1 MREDGRVST
10 PPTLEDVAR
19 VAGVSRATVSR
30 VINQKRQVAPDLK
43 AVVEKAIVETGYVP
57 NRAAR
62 SLVTGRTGT
71 VAVVISG
78 VDPEIEGNQ
87 MTGQVFADPF
97 FGRIV
102 AAFVRALRPH
112 DLHPVLMLAET
123 DDARAQVMTYLR
135 QGNADGALLVA
146 AQADDPLPGMLV
158 EAGQRAVLF
167 ARPEPALPISF
178 VDVANRDGARLAAKH
193 LIERGC
199 DELAVISG
207 PSGLYA
213 AEERLAGFRDEV
225 SRHGRAYVPEVS
237 GEFTLEGGE
246 AAMERLLDTVP
257 GLDGV
262 FAANDY
268 MAQGAVHAIQA
279 RGLRVPEDVAVVGFD
294 DSSIAPL
301 CRPALTSVR
310 QPVEEMA
317 AEMARLLIGQIA
329 EGDRQVRSVVFDPT
343 LVVRD
348 SA

>member
-1 MREDGRVST
+1 MREDRRLST

-30 VINQKRQVAPDLK
+30 VINQQRRVAPDLK
-43 AVVEKAIVETGYVP
+43 AVVEKAIAQTGYVP

-78 VDPEIEGNQ
+78 VDPGIEGNQ

-123 DDARAQVMTYLR
+123 DDARAQVMSYLR

-146 AQADDPLPGMLV
+146 AQADDPLPGLLV
-158 EAGQRAVLF
+158 EAGLRAVLF

-178 VDVANRDGARLAAKH
+178 VDVANRDGARLAARH

-268 MAQGAVHAIQA
+268 MAQGAVHAIAA

-310 QPVEEMA
+310 QPIEEMA
-317 AEMARLLIGQIA
+317 AEMARLLIGQIV

-348 SA
+348 ST

>member
-30 VINQKRQVAPDLK
+30 VINQQRRVAPDLR
-43 AVVEKAIVETGYVP
+43 AVVEKAVAQTGYVP

-112 DLHPVLMLAET
+112 DLHPVLLLAET
-123 DDARAQVMTYLR
+123 DDARAQVMSYLR

-178 VDVANRDGARLAAKH
+178 VDVANRDGARLAARH
-193 LIERGC
+193 LVERGC

-207 PSGLYA
+207 PVGLHA

-225 SRHGRAYVPEVS
+225 SRHGRAYVPAEP

-268 MAQGAVHAIQA
+268 MAQGAVHAITA

-317 AEMARLLIGQIA
+317 AEMARLLVDQISG
-329 EGDRQVRSVVFDPT
+329 ERQVRSVVFDPT